1 MSDSTVAGESEGVTM
16 ADWFKSNMSV
26 VWSWAA
32 LIAAAAIIFAVS
44 RGTGFYQLGIGLLI
58 ASLALL
64 VAMGVFELIWQFAV
78 ARIDSADDK
87 NKPSSSPPKHR
98 RRGQ

>member
-1 MSDSTVAGESEGVTM
+1 M

-26 VWSWAA
+26 VWSWVA
-32 LIAAAAIIFAVS
+32 LIATAAIIFAVS
-44 RGTGFYQLGIGLLI
+44 RGTGFDQLGIGLLTS
-58 ASLALL
+58 SLALL

-78 ARIDSADDK
+78 GRIESAGDK
-87 NKPSSSPPKHR
+87 NKPSSAPPKHR